1 MGRVG
6 WSVLDGAGDGVG
18 GLLGVEEWTGSGVG
32 GFIWAGWGRWVGR
45 VGWFGNVWGR
55 RGVFVADSV
64 ALVIPPPPPITVRSP
79 LKSLRRQFVFVFGSN
94 SKPSNNE

>member
-64 ALVIPPPPPITVRSP
+64 ALVIPPAHPHHCKVSAKITPETIRLCVRI
-79 LKSLRRQFVFVFGSN
+79 
-94 SKPSNNE
+94 